1 MTDSFIEV
9 ELMGVTLLGAVNS
22 PTVLLRGEDRILF
35 ISIGPF
41 EAAAI
46 GWGLEEEKSIRPM
59 THDLIINLL
68 AGLNCTLK
76 SVNIY
81 ALQQSTFFAYLLVEQ
96 RDASGELTGIIRVD
110 SRPSDSIALA
120 VRAKCPIYVSRAV
133 MEEAGQDI
141 NAIRFGESEVSFP
154 EDPESDDQEDD
165 DPDDPTE
172 RL

>member
-1 MTDSFIEV
+1 MGDTFIEV
-9 ELMGVTLLGAVNS
+9 ELMGVTLLGAANS
-22 PTVLLRGEDRILF
+22 PTVLLRAEDRILF

-46 GWGLEEEKSIRPM
+46 GWGLEGEKPIRPM

-96 RDASGELTGIIRVD
+96 KDASGQLTGVIRVD

-120 VRAKCPIYVSRAV
+120 VRAKCPIYVAQSV
-133 MEEAGQDI
+133 MEEAGQDL
-141 NAIRFGESEVSFP
+141 NAIRFGERPEAFDEEDESE
-154 EDPESDDQEDD
+154 EDNNPDTSDN
-165 DPDDPTE
+165 P
-172 RL
+172 

>member
-1 MTDSFIEV
+1 MSDSFVEV
-9 ELMGVTLLGAVNS
+9 ELMGVTLLGAANS
-22 PTVLLRGEDRILF
+22 PTVLLRTEDRILF

-46 GWGLEEEKSIRPM
+46 GWGLEGEKPIRPM

-96 RDASGELTGIIRVD
+96 KDASGQLTGVIRVD

-120 VRAKCPIYVSRAV
+120 VRAKCPIYVAQSV
-133 MEEAGQDI
+133 MEEAGQDL
-141 NAIRFGESEVSFP
+141 NAIRFGERPEAFDEEDESE
-154 EDPESDDQEDD
+154 EDNNPDASDN
-165 DPDDPTE
+165 P
-172 RL
+172 

>member
-1 MTDSFIEV
+1 MSDSFVEV
-9 ELMGVTLLGAVNS
+9 ELMGVTLLGPANS
-22 PTVLLRGEDRILF
+22 PTVLLRHEERILF

-46 GWGLEEEKSIRPM
+46 GWGMEGEKPIRPM

-96 RDASGELTGIIRVD
+96 RDSSGQLVGVIRVD
-110 SRPSDSIALA
+110 SRPSDGIALA
-120 VRAKCPIYVSRAV
+120 VRAKCPINVAESV
-133 MEEAGQDI
+133 MEEAGQDVS
-141 NAIRFGESEVSFP
+141 AIRFGDRSEEG
-154 EDPESDDQEDD
+154 EDGSEEDD
-165 DPDDPTE
+165 LEENDSEEDD
-172 RL
+172 RS